1 MRPTVV
7 KLGGSLIEHGALAQL
22 LAIAERHSAVVAPGG
37 GRFADA
43 VREAQARLGFS
54 DAAAHQM
61 AILAMEQVSHLLLDR
76 APGFSA
82 CASRADFEASSGRPA
97 LWLPRRMASSA
108 PLPASWDVTSDSL
121 ALWLAG
127 ALGARKL
134 VLVKAAEAPATSA
147 PAEWARAG
155 LVDGHFPRLA
165 EAFAGEIVCV
175 GRASPEALAE
185 AISAPVGVAA

>member
-1 MRPTVV
+1 
-7 KLGGSLIEHGALAQL
+7 
-22 LAIAERHSAVVAPGG
+22 
-37 GRFADA
+37 
-43 VREAQARLGFS
+43 
-54 DAAAHQM
+54 M